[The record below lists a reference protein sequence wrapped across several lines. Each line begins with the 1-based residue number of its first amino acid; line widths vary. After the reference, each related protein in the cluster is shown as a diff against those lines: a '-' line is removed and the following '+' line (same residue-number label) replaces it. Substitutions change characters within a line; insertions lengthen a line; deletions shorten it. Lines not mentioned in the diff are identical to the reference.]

1 MQCLY
6 FVHVLVFKV
15 PARKVAAQ
23 QHLVGAFGFH
33 QKGQGILAVDGGIER
48 DLSPLVGKGA
58 SKKTLAPRTALK
70 GLLEASLL
78 EGRKTASVGHMDVQ
92 TGVTVENATEEEMGH
107 SQALVHGEAKNDVE
121 IPGVKERVGAP
132 VSRAWLG
139 VQDNRNA
146 EAFMFSPE
154 LFKLRMR
161 QGNAVDV
168 GSDV

>member
-6 FVHVLVFKV
+6 FFHVLVFKV

-33 QKGQGILAVDGGIER
+33 QKGQCILAVDGGIER
-48 DLSPLVGKGA
+48 DLSPLFGKGA
-58 SKKTLAPRTALK
+58 SEKTLTPRAALK

-92 TGVTVENATEEEMGH
+92 TGVAVEYATEEEMSY
-107 SQALVHGEAKNDVE
+107 SQALIHGKAKNDVE

-132 VSRAWLG
+132 VSRPWLG
-139 VQDNRNA
+139 VQDNRHTK
-146 EAFMFSPE
+146 AFMFSPE